1 MGTAASRSSS
11 LLRPVGALLLWSD
24 YLGLRSDFP
33 LHSTASDSRLRSFVD
48 SPLRSNAIMGF
59 HHWRR
64 RSKKKLKYWKAFCVV
79 ILPRRIAR
87 VYGEIAKRVKIME
100 NVCPAILFS
109 SSQWGLPV
117 LSHSPPLL

>member
-1 MGTAASRSSS
+1 
-11 LLRPVGALLLWSD
+11 
-24 YLGLRSDFP
+24 
-33 LHSTASDSRLRSFVD
+33 
-48 SPLRSNAIMGF
+48 MGF

-64 RSKKKLKYWKAFCVV
+64 RYEKLDCEEEVEGEGRRARPRPRWVVRRVRGLRLSGSRSKKKLKYWKAFCVV

-100 NVCPAILFS
+100 NVCPAIVFS

-117 LSHSPPLL
+117 LSHSTLLL